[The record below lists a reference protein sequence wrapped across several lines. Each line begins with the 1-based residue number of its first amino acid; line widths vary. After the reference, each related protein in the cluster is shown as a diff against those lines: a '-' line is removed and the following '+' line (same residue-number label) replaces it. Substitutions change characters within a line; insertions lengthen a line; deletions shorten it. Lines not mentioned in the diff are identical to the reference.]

1 MNNVLDLLSANILGP
16 MIDLSF
22 NLYSSFGSDEIYID
36 YGDSEN
42 QLIPISLCKS
52 DLKNYIYFN
61 YFTLTFLYLAPI
73 KTYTFP
79 SSQANISSNNNNLF
93 ILLNSEFLNDTTLFG
108 FDLYAV
114 KSGNI
119 TIQVNIN
126 KSLSS
131 FLT

>member
-1 MNNVLDLLSANILGP
+1 VNNVLDLLSANILGP

-42 QLIPISLCKS
+42 HLIPISLCKS

-61 YFTLTFLYLAPI
+61 YFTLISLYLAPI
-73 KTYTFP
+73 KDFTFP
-79 SSQANISSNNNNLF
+79 SSQANISSNNNNWF

-108 FDLYAV
+108 FDLFAV

-126 KSLSS
+126 KYLRDV
-131 FLT
+131 L